1 MKRLVWIA
9 IGAAATVLVIRKS
22 AELSERYLPVG
33 ARGAVGTL
41 GRVTSAARTAKS
53 EFLAGL
59 SEREAELRHDLI
71 GDVDVEALRSE
82 RARDRADHPHA
93 PRAARA
99 ARAGRG
105 WADGPTED
113 PEDDGDDGLPYS
125 FF

>member
-9 IGAAATVLVIRKS
+9 IGAAATVVVIRKGAS
-22 AELSERYLPVG
+22 LSERYLPAG
-33 ARGAVGTL
+33 ARDAAGTL
-41 GRVTSAARTAKS
+41 GRVATAARTAKT
-53 EFLAGL
+53 EFLTGL
-59 SEREAELRHDLI
+59 AEREDELRHDLI

-82 RARDRADHPHA
+82 RVRDRAGRAHE
-93 PRAARA
+93 PRAR
-99 ARAGRG
+99 RAGRG